1 MEMTWAGVDGWVGSS
16 LDGSVRRFKFGEIKP
31 DELSHPQL
39 PQIRNLDCILNPH
52 HVGLSARES
61 CARFA
66 NHPVSGDN
74 VGGGERKEFSG
85 RIVTCDCGRVIE

>member
-1 MEMTWAGVDGWVGSS
+1 MEITWAGVDGWVGSS

-39 PQIRNLDCILNPH
+39 PQIHNLDCILNPH

-66 NHPVSGDN
+66 NHLAPCPVSG
-74 VGGGERKEFSG
+74 GGKK
-85 RIVTCDCGRVIE
+85 RILRENCDM